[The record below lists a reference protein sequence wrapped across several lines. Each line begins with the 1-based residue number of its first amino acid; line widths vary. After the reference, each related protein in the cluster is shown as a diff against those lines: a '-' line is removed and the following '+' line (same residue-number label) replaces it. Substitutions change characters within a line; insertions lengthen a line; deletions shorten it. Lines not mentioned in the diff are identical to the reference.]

1 MAPKIA
7 PDEKLGPW
15 KLVPFLLRV
24 GVARDDL
31 GLAAGR
37 ALFLAGFA
45 DCPRLAKSL
54 VMHIRW
60 WRLKVVQARHP
71 L

>member
-1 MAPKIA
+1 
-7 PDEKLGPW
+7 
-15 KLVPFLLRV
+15 LRL

-31 GLAAGR
+31 GLAARR

-45 DCPRLAKSL
+45 VWPRLAKSL
-54 VMHIRW
+54 VMHIRK
-60 WRLKVVQARHP
+60 WRLKVEESLMR

>member
-15 KLVPFLLRV
+15 KPALFLLRV

-31 GLAAGR
+31 GLAPDE
-37 ALFLAGFA
+37 LFFLRIAR
-45 DCPRLAKSL
+45 D
-54 VMHIRW
+54 
-60 WRLKVVQARHP
+60 WRSPWSCASDGGD
-71 L
+71 